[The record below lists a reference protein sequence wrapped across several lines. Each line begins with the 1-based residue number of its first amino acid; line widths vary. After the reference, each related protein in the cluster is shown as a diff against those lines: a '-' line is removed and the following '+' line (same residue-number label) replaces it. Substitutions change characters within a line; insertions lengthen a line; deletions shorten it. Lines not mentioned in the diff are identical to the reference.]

1 MIFLCVI
8 TYRLATLAL
17 VRYNSQ
23 RFFTRIFFMADPKQY
38 LSCALQQIR
47 KDKGLSLDA
56 TAKLTGVSKAML
68 GQIERGESSPTVS
81 TLWRIAT
88 GLEVSLTTFIEPA
101 PASYPQAT
109 VIRTADDIRQ
119 HPADDGLHIAPL
131 FPFEEALG
139 FEYLELT
146 FEAGYE
152 RRSKAHAPGIIEFI
166 TVIEG
171 QLEVLSNKKWHPL
184 NVGQTIR
191 FAGDRPHGY
200 RNLNNVDAR
209 VINII
214 HYQNR

>member
-1 MIFLCVI
+1 
-8 TYRLATLAL
+8 
-17 VRYNSQ
+17 
-23 RFFTRIFFMADPKQY
+23 MADPKQY
-38 LSCALQQIR
+38 LINTLQKIR
-47 KDKGLSLDA
+47 NDKGLSLDA
-56 TAKLTGVSKAML
+56 TSKLTGVSKAML

-101 PASYPQAT
+101 PTSYPQAT

-119 HPADDGLHIAPL
+119 HPANGGLHIAPL

-152 RRSKAHAPGIIEFI
+152 RKSKAHAPGIIEFI

-171 QLEVLSNKKWHPL
+171 QLDVLSDKKWHPL
-184 NVGQTIR
+184 KSGQTIR
-191 FAGDRPHGY
+191 FAGDKPHGY
-200 RNLNNVDAR
+200 RNLNGIDAR

-214 HYQNR
+214 HYQNQPKGS

>member
-1 MIFLCVI
+1 
-8 TYRLATLAL
+8 
-17 VRYNSQ
+17 
-23 RFFTRIFFMADPKQY
+23 MADPKQY
-38 LSCALQQIR
+38 LINTLQKIR
-47 KDKGLSLDA
+47 NDKGLSLDA
-56 TAKLTGVSKAML
+56 TSKLTGVSKAML

-88 GLEVSLTTFIEPA
+88 GLDVSLTTFIEPA
-101 PASYPQAT
+101 PTSYPQAT

-119 HPADDGLHIAPL
+119 HPANGGLHIAPL

-152 RRSKAHAPGIIEFI
+152 RKSKAHAPGIIEFI

-171 QLEVLSNKKWHPL
+171 QLDVLSDKKWHPL
-184 NVGQTIR
+184 KSGQTIR
-191 FAGDRPHGY
+191 FAGDKPHGY
-200 RNLNNVDAR
+200 RNLNGIDAR

-214 HYQNR
+214 HYQNQPKSS